1 MIRNDRQIA
10 NPSQLQVRFAAWAIA
25 SVLLL
30 TTGCD
35 RPEALVNVDSEKE
48 ANAILVELERHGV
61 TGVSKAPTT
70 ANRQTVWAINV
81 PEAQAS
87 AARQILVQLDL
98 PRDRSAGMEDVLE
111 NTGLIPTRTDERVR
125 MMHAIAGE
133 LETTFM
139 AYDGVIQARVHVAIP
154 DEQVAFASSTAP
166 PPRPTA
172 TVVIKH
178 VGQTPPVTS
187 EEVQQIT
194 ARGVEELQPQDVYIA
209 FTQTNTAVAI
219 SPVLTTDGQPAADAG
234 YPPLVYQ
241 LFGVCVVF
249 GLIILALLFALVRKG
264 KATPPKPARPGMTSV
279 SQSV

>member
-1 MIRNDRQIA
+1 MS
-10 NPSQLQVRFAAWAIA
+10 PGPHLAAALLA
-25 SVLLL
+25 AAVVLLA
-30 TTGCD
+30 GCD

-61 TGVSKAPTT
+61 TGVGKTATT

-81 PEAQAS
+81 PAGQAS

-98 PRDRSAGMEDVLE
+98 PRNRSAGMEDVLE

-125 MMHAIAGE
+125 LMHAVAGE

-139 AYDGVIQARVHVAIP
+139 AYDGVVQARVHVAIP

-178 VGQTPPVTS
+178 VGETPPVTA

-194 ARGVEELQPQDVYIA
+194 ARGVEELDPPDVYVA
-209 FTQTNTAVAI
+209 FTRASTAVEI
-219 SPVLTTDGQPAADAG
+219 TPVLTADGQPVAAADG

-264 KATPPKPARPGMTSV
+264 KAAPRSAPPTRPGMTSV
-279 SQSV
+279 SQSM